1 MNDYQPVKQ
10 QIVETAQRLVEKG
23 YLMATGGN
31 LSIRVPGQA
40 AFAVTPSNYDYGKLT
55 PDDVCVLDFD
65 LKIVDGAQAVGGKRA
80 ARRRLRDPR

>member
-1 MNDYQPVKQ
+1 MNQYQPVKR

-31 LSIRVPGQA
+31 LSIRIPGQA
-40 AFAVTPSNYDYGKLT
+40 AFAVTPSNYDYCKMT

-65 LKIVDGAQAVGGKRA
+65 LNAIEGDAEALGGKRA
-80 ARRRLRDPR
+80 ARRRST